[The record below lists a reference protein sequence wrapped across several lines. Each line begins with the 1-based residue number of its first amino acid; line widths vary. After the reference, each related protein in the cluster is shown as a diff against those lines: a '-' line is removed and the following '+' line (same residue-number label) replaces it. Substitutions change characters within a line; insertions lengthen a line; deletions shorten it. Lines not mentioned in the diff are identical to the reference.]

1 MNDDLLGLIGL
12 IIGVPILYL
21 LWRWFSWYTDM
32 DTVRRHLREA
42 RERSDMRK
50 AAVSKLVNKFWTKI
64 FFGK

>member
-1 MNDDLLGLIGL
+1 MSDELAFLIL
-12 IIGVPILYL
+12 APILFPLAYL
-21 LWRWFSWYTDM
+21 FWRWFSWYTDM

-42 RERSDMRK
+42 RERSKMRK